1 MLTAL
6 TRIDRYECFAASKEA
21 PDRGAEPGLPVPFGG
36 NLDGEGKP
44 ITNIASTPAVPSEQH
59 PVKALVSQCIIPS
72 VRNPLLDAELWA
84 RSGNRVM
91 VISYMYSSPLRRR
104 RSFHHIG
111 IAAACVTTL
120 VGLAFIAASVMR
132 LELLEEAHKELFPM
146 ALGISLVALG
156 VLSIASYAVVRAIE
170 WASR

>member
-59 PVKALVSQCIIPS
+59 PVKALVSQCHYSLGEEPT
-72 VRNPLLDAELWA
+72 VGR
-84 RSGNRVM
+84 GVM
-91 VISYMYSSPLRRR
+91 
-104 RSFHHIG
+104 G
-111 IAAACVTTL
+111 A
-120 VGLAFIAASVMR
+120 
-132 LELLEEAHKELFPM
+132 
-146 ALGISLVALG
+146 
-156 VLSIASYAVVRAIE
+156 
-170 WASR
+170 

>member
-1 MLTAL
+1 MGRENPSQTSPLHPL
-6 TRIDRYECFAASKEA
+6 CPPS
-21 PDRGAEPGLPVPFGG
+21 
-36 NLDGEGKP
+36 
-44 ITNIASTPAVPSEQH
+44 NIRLRPWYHSA
-59 PVKALVSQCIIPS
+59 IIPS

-84 RSGNRVM
+84 RGGNRVM
-91 VISYMYSSPLRRR
+91 AISYMYSSPLRRR